1 MNMIMNNLT
10 QKQMILFSHTFGIDL
25 FKSVMSHKL
34 KDKILPNEFYR
45 NRYQAKYD
53 EEFEKLISIGFA
65 EKTKWQD
72 LPFYYVNESGEKQ
85 FRKQFSE
92 LVIYKPTKLRDLAY
106 LKHRIN
112 FYCDFYNYHFCDDNS
127 KHIINAY
134 LNYWIKKQYVS
145 HTTEDTIK
153 MFKNE
158 LNSYYKRG
166 LLN

>member
-1 MNMIMNNLT
+1 MNKLT
-10 QKQMILFSHTFGIDL
+10 LKQMSLIAHAFGIDL
-25 FKSVMSHKL
+25 FYSIMSHKL

-65 EKTKWQD
+65 DKTMWQD
-72 LPFYYVNESGEKQ
+72 LPFYFVNEIGEKQ

-92 LVIYKPTKLRDLAY
+92 LANYKPVKLRDLSY

-112 FYCDFYNYHFCDDNS
+112 FYCDFYNYHFCDNNS
-127 KHIINAY
+127 KHII
-134 LNYWIKKQYVS
+134 
-145 HTTEDTIK
+145 D
-153 MFKNE
+153 
-158 LNSYYKRG
+158 KRG

>member
-1 MNMIMNNLT
+1 MIKLT
-10 QKQMILFSHTFGIDL
+10 LKQMSIIAHAFGIDL
-25 FKSVMSHKL
+25 FYSIMSHKL

-65 EKTKWQD
+65 DKTMWQD
-72 LPFYYVNESGEKQ
+72 LPFYFVNEIGE
-85 FRKQFSE
+85 KQFSE
-92 LVIYKPTKLRDLAY
+92 LANYKPVKLRDLSY

-112 FYCDFYNYHFCDDNS
+112 FYCDFYNYHFCDNNS
-127 KHIINAY
+127 KHIIDAY
-134 LNYWIKKQYVS
+134 LNYWIKKYYVS

-153 MFKNE
+153 RFKNE